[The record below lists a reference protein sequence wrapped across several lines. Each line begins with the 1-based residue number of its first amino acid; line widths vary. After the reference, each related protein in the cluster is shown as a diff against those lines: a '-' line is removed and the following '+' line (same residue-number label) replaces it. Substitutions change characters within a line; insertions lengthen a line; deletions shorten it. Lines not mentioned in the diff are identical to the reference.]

1 MITVATVEVITLDI
15 LIVRHTV
22 YNFLIHNFLFVN
34 CQYSVVYKL
43 TGLLAAVVDGRY
55 TFIPK
60 PLQHSLC

>member
-15 LIVRHTV
+15 LSVRHIV
-22 YNFLIHNFLFVN
+22 YNFLIHNSFFN
-34 CQYSVVYKL
+34 RQYSVVYKL